1 MSRAPRAHSGH
12 RTHRRRGSGRS
23 QRQPGGEV
31 LIATVPRLDGCLDDL
46 PCNWHGECSRCG
58 ETIHLAG
65 GVMTAGYGLPDPER
79 LARFI
84 VGDPAV
90 CADCRGST

>member
-1 MSRAPRAHSGH
+1 MSRGPRPHSGH
-12 RTHRRRGSGRS
+12 RRHRRRGSRHD
-23 QRQPGGEV
+23 QPPAEV
-31 LIATVPRLDGCLDDL
+31 MLATVPRIDGCLDDL

-58 ETIHLAG
+58 DTIHLAG
-65 GVMTAGYGLPDPER
+65 GVMSAGFGLPDPER

-84 VGDPAV
+84 VGSPPV